1 MEVPRFFNLRECPR
15 GSEAETQTETL
26 PSRRFPMAR
35 GESRS
40 YNLTNMSPKLH
51 SLLGELKA
59 GLQSLYAGRLHGIYL
74 YGSHAR
80 GQGNRESGVDILIV
94 LDEVPSYAAEVD
106 RTGKLIVA
114 LSLKYAASVSR
125 VFVSRNDW
133 LQGQS
138 PFLLNAREEAIAA

>member
-1 MEVPRFFNLRECPR
+1 
-15 GSEAETQTETL
+15 
-26 PSRRFPMAR
+26 
-35 GESRS
+35 
-40 YNLTNMSPKLH
+40 MSPKLH

-80 GQGNRESGVDILIV
+80 GEGSRESGVDILIV

>member
-1 MEVPRFFNLRECPR
+1 
-15 GSEAETQTETL
+15 
-26 PSRRFPMAR
+26 MAR